1 MRTHAHYSV
10 CVSEQVIRASGRKRS
25 AVGGLAHP
33 LGVSVRALA
42 RQGEA
47 CVGRPAEGW
56 GCCTSREKE
65 LEMEELAIARSLK
78 QNSKTAA
85 RSTVK
90 PASAFELGTRLSQF
104 GELEREGFFIGGWRC
119 MRVLVLPVTVS
130 VSRSQASPVTPGD
143 PACVHACLPACLP
156 VCYLGCLFL

>member
-1 MRTHAHYSV
+1 MT
-10 CVSEQVIRASGRKRS
+10 
-25 AVGGLAHP
+25 VGGLAHP
-33 LGVSVRALA
+33 LGVSARALA

-65 LEMEELAIARSLK
+65 LEIEELAIARSLK

-90 PASAFELGTRLSQF
+90 PAGAFELGTRLSQF
-104 GELEREGFFIGGWRC
+104 GELEREGFFIRRWVE
-119 MRVLVLPVTVS
+119 MHAS
-130 VSRSQASPVTPGD
+130 VGV
-143 PACVHACLPACLP
+143 ACNCLCL
-156 VCYLGCLFL
+156 